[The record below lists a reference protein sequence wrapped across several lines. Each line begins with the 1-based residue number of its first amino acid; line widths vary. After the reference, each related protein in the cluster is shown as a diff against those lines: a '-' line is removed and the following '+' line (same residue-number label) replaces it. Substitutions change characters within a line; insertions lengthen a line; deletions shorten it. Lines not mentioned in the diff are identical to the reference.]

1 MLQYFIIM
9 VGLIAKMQR
18 YDFFYKGEIKSEKYD
33 SNIYYF
39 ANQFYQT
46 FGIRFLNS

>member
-18 YDFFYKGEIKSEKYD
+18 YDFFCKGEIKSEKYNPFI
-33 SNIYYF
+33 NISQINF
-39 ANQFYQT
+39 IKPSASVF
-46 FGIRFLNS
+46 